1 MADLNNSYAYASPRF
16 PVFYDAWVLAM
27 FGNTHSETSVYQK
40 YLRSYSHRQ
49 VILDL
54 CTGTGRVVRA
64 LGEGYSHKSLEDAI
78 IYGIDHAPAMVQRA
92 QATCTPTHPMQ
103 EHKWKVASATDFYE
117 ALDDGEKVD
126 LLINSA
132 GSISHLLHRRD
143 VQSFL
148 GQVKKSLR
156 PQTGVALISVLMEMI
171 HGPEEKEGPGGSED
185 LVQDGM
191 GGLILPCEDDGEGLS
206 GYWHKSATKVTW
218 NEDKTV
224 RTDSFY
230 VELHTGSNGAVAW
243 REDLNWGLAVF
254 DEKAWVEDV
263 ESAGLKV
270 VDMIP
275 EGGSYQRFYVLSNP
289 ATQP

>member
-1 MADLNNSYAYASPRF
+1 MADLNNSYAYASPCF

-64 LGEGYSHKSLEDAI
+64 LGEDYSHKSLEDAI

-171 HGPEEKEGPGGSED
+171 HGPEEKEGPGGSEG

-230 VELHTGSNGAVAW
+230 VELHTESNGAVA
-243 REDLNWGLAVF
+243 
-254 DEKAWVEDV
+254 
-263 ESAGLKV
+263 
-270 VDMIP
+270 
-275 EGGSYQRFYVLSNP
+275 
-289 ATQP
+289 

>member
-1 MADLNNSYAYASPRF
+1 M
-16 PVFYDAWVLAM
+16 
-27 FGNTHSETSVYQK
+27 
-40 YLRSYSHRQ
+40 
-49 VILDL
+49 
-54 CTGTGRVVRA
+54 RA
-64 LGEGYSHKSLEDAI
+64 LGEDYSHKSLEDAI

-171 HGPEEKEGPGGSED
+171 HGPEEKEGPGGSEG

-230 VELHTGSNGAVAW
+230 VELHTESNGAVAW

-254 DEKAWVEDV
+254 DEKAWAEDV
-263 ESAGLKV
+263 ESAGLRV
-270 VDMIP
+270 VNMIP
-275 EGGSYQRFYVLSNP
+275 EGDSYQRFYVLSNP